1 MLQFVIEIV
10 LAPAVFCASSLFWQF
25 RKRRRFV
32 GTVGRSPVALEKFI
46 TREMLSN
53 PPPLVQQ
60 FAQKNKQLGYALTL
74 QSYLK
79 ADISTHLKMTLVFGL
94 IVVAMLCGSYYLGVP
109 YLIINGVLFVLTS
122 FFPIIER
129 MAVDAME
136 FHYTIAVI
144 LHNWRL
150 EDRTEYEQLMSRTMN
165 FRLICDAVE
174 KAQAS

>member
-1 MLQFVIEIV
+1 
-10 LAPAVFCASSLFWQF
+10 
-25 RKRRRFV
+25 
-32 GTVGRSPVALEKFI
+32 
-46 TREMLSN
+46 
-53 PPPLVQQ
+53 
-60 FAQKNKQLGYALTL
+60 
-74 QSYLK
+74 
-79 ADISTHLKMTLVFGL
+79 MTLVFGL
-94 IVVAMLCGSYYLGVP
+94 IVVAMLCGSYYLGIP